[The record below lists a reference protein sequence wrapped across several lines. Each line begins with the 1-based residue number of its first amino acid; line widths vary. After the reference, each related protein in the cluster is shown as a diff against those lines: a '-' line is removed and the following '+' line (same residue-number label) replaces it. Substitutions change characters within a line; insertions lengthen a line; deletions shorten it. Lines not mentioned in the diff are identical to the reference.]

1 MPSKATQNSAEAP
14 TSAAKSSTLAVVF
27 LGLLAGLQL
36 IAPAVANTAIV
47 DASKSLNMSGSVVA
61 LASSISTLALAA
73 TVLPMGLL
81 ADRLGRR
88 KVLMA
93 ALLLAA
99 AGDAI
104 AAASP
109 VSTGYLAG
117 RAIAGVGLGAI
128 LAASF
133 AYVRFVAPPNKVAS
147 ALGVWNSV
155 LVVFFI
161 SGSLLGGALASS
173 NWRLAMLV
181 VPAFSLLFFFLTPA
195 ILPPIPKVSGG
206 RPDYAGLVIIA
217 LAAISFLFGV
227 SQAGRGLRNPEF
239 LVPTLA
245 GLVLFG
251 LYYAVERKV
260 ANPIIPP
267 ALFASGIFAAAVV
280 AGLSWNFAQAVV
292 QLQTS
297 NFWQYAQG
305 FTPGRVALGQVVM
318 MIAFAGA
325 GFLGGRLMKPGMRVI
340 QLMGA
345 GFCLTFVG
353 FVLLAFVR
361 SGTPYFLMAIMLFIF
376 GLGLGLISVPQ
387 AALFVAEAPKESFG
401 PVTSFRTTTGQ
412 LGYALGFA
420 VSSALVNAFGKRDLL
435 RQLEAAGVPPSQL
448 GQAVDD
454 VRLFMQSGKAPSD
467 ELAKKA
473 VADLPDAYAAGFD
486 WAMAISG
493 AATALL
499 GIITILL
506 LVIGMRQAREVA
518 TSNSD
523 HTSSSDQ
530 TRG

>member
-1 MPSKATQNSAEAP
+1 MPSKATQNSAGAP

-195 ILPPIPKVSGG
+195 ILPPMPKVSGG

-227 SQAGRGLRNPEF
+227 SQAGRGLRSPEF
-239 LVPTLA
+239 LIPTLA

-345 GFCLTFVG
+345 GFSLTFAG

-376 GLGLGLISVPQ
+376 GVGLGLISVPQ
-387 AALFVAEAPKESFG
+387 AALFVAEAPKDSFG

-454 VRLFMQSGKAPSD
+454 VRLFMQTGKAPSD

-506 LVIGMRQAREVA
+506 LVLGMRQAKEA
-518 TSNSD
+518 TTVKSG
-523 HTSSSDQ
+523 Q
-530 TRG
+530 TKSH

>member
-1 MPSKATQNSAEAP
+1 MSVSAPQASPAAP
-14 TSAAKSSTLAVVF
+14 QSPAKNSTLAVVF

-36 IAPAVANTAIV
+36 IAPAVSNTAIV
-47 DASKSLNMSGSVVA
+47 EASKSLNMSGSTVA

-93 ALLLAA
+93 SLLLAA
-99 AGDAI
+99 AGHI
-104 AAASP
+104 LAAASP
-109 VSTGYLAG
+109 VSAGYLAG

-128 LAASF
+128 LGASF

-161 SGSLLGGALASS
+161 AGSLLGGALASTS
-173 NWRLAMLV
+173 WRLAMLV
-181 VPAFSLLFFFLTPA
+181 MPAFAILFFFLTPV
-195 ILPPIPKVSGG
+195 ILPPMPKVPGG
-206 RPDYAGLVIIA
+206 RPDYAGLLIIA

-227 SQAGRGLRNPEF
+227 SQASRGLRNPEF
-239 LVPTLA
+239 LIPTLV

-251 LYYAVERKV
+251 LYYVVERKV

-280 AGLSWNFAQAVV
+280 AGLAWNFAQAVV

-345 GFCLTFVG
+345 GFCLTFAG
-353 FVLLAFVR
+353 FVLLAFVQ
-361 SGTPYFLMAIMLFIF
+361 SGTPYILMAIMLFIF
-376 GLGLGLISVPQ
+376 GIGLGLISVPQ
-387 AALFVAEAPKESFG
+387 AALFVAEAPKDSFG

-454 VRLFMQSGKAPSD
+454 VRLFMQTGKAPSD

-493 AATALL
+493 AGVALL

-506 LVIGMRQAREVA
+506 LVIGMRQAREAA
-518 TSNSD
+518 TVGAVHPKS
-523 HTSSSDQ
+523 
-530 TRG
+530 